1 MDGYIYVNINNMKK
15 LIILSSV
22 IFLMLFT
29 GANCPESKWISLLD
43 SNLSKWEMYLSFPHK
58 DSYKGLAPVNDAG
71 ELLKPIGYNK
81 NVSNVFSVVEE
92 NGEPILRISGEIY
105 GCVYTKESF
114 ENYHLKLKVKWG
126 SKKWVPRLNE
136 AKDSGI
142 LYHSQGEC
150 GVDYWRSWM
159 LSQEFQIIE
168 ESMGDYWCIANSK
181 INIKALKE
189 NDNQPYTYSQK
200 GKLIAFGEGTAAGNF
215 CKAGNNNEVSGNNWN
230 ELELI
235 TYGDKSL
242 HIVNGKVV
250 MALSNSSYMDSTL
263 KPLTKGRIQLQSE
276 AAEVFFKDIMI
287 KPITKLPSE
296 YAGYF

>member
-1 MDGYIYVNINNMKK
+1 MKK
-15 LIILSSV
+15 FVYLSSIIIL
-22 IFLMLFT
+22 ILFS
-29 GANCPESKWISLLD
+29 GAKGTESKWITLLD
-43 SNLSKWEMYLSFPHK
+43 TNLSKWEMYLSFPHK
-58 DSYKGLAPVNDAG
+58 DGYKGLAPVNEKG

-81 NVSNVFSVVEE
+81 NVNDVFTVIEE
-92 NGEPILRISGEIY
+92 NGDPVLRISGEIY

-126 SKKWVPRLNE
+126 TKKWVPRLNE
-136 AKDSGI
+136 SKDSGI

-168 ESMGDYWCIANSK
+168 QSMGDYWCIANSN
-181 INIKALKE
+181 IVIKALKE
-189 NDNQPYTYSQK
+189 YDNQSYIYAQK
-200 GKLIAFGEGTAAGNF
+200 GKLTSFGEGTIAGNF
-215 CKAGNNNEVSGNNWN
+215 CKAGSNNELPGNNWN

-250 MALSNSSYMDSTL
+250 MALSNSSYMDGIL
-263 KPLTKGRIQLQSE
+263 KPLTKGKIQLQSE
-276 AAEVFFKDIMI
+276 AAEVFFKDIRI
-287 KPITKLPSE
+287 KPITKIPSE
-296 YAGYF
+296 YVGYF

>member
-1 MDGYIYVNINNMKK
+1 MKK
-15 LIILSSV
+15 HVILPSFIILIVFS
-22 IFLMLFT
+22 
-29 GANCPESKWISLLD
+29 GARGPESKWITLLD
-43 SNLSKWEMYLSFPHK
+43 TNLSKWEMYLSFPHK
-58 DSYKGLAPVNDAG
+58 DGYKGQAPVNDAG
-71 ELLKPIGYNK
+71 EIIKPIGYNK
-81 NVSNVFSVVEE
+81 NINDVFSVIEE
-92 NGEPILRISGEIY
+92 NGEPVLKISGEIY

-126 SKKWVPRLNE
+126 TKKWVPRLNE

-159 LSQEFQIIE
+159 VSQEFQIIE

-181 INIKALKE
+181 IKIKALKE
-189 NDNQPYTYSQK
+189 NENQPYTYNQK
-200 GKLIAFGEGTAAGNF
+200 GTLTSFGENTTAGNF
-215 CKAGNNNEVSGNNWN
+215 CKAGSNNELAGNKWN

-250 MALSNSSYMDSTL
+250 MALSNSSYLDGIL

-276 AAEVFFKDIMI
+276 AAEVFFKDIRI

-296 YAGYF
+296 YVGYFQEKGQ

>member
-1 MDGYIYVNINNMKK
+1 MKK
-15 LIILSSV
+15 LIITSCIIVLV
-22 IFLMLFT
+22 IFT
-29 GANCPESKWISLLD
+29 GASGPESHWVSLLD
-43 SNLSKWEMYLSFPHK
+43 KKLSKWEMYLSFSHK
-58 DSYKGLAPVNDAG
+58 DGYKGEAPVNEKG

-81 NVSNVFSVVEE
+81 NINNVFSVIEE
-92 NGEPILRISGEIY
+92 SGEPVLRISGEIY

-126 SKKWVPRLNE
+126 AKKWIPRLNE

-168 ESMGDYWCIANSK
+168 ESMGDYWCIANSR

-189 NDNQPYTYSQK
+189 PYTYTQK
-200 GKLIAFGEGTAAGNF
+200 GILTSFGQGTNAGNY
-215 CKAGNNNEVSGNNWN
+215 CKAESNNELSDNNWN

-250 MALSNSSYMDSTL
+250 MALSNSSYMDGIL

-276 AAEVFFKDIMI
+276 AAEVFFKDIQI

-296 YAGYF
+296 YSGYF

>member
-1 MDGYIYVNINNMKK
+1 MKK
-15 LIILSSV
+15 HIILSSI
-22 IFLMLFT
+22 IFLILFT

-58 DSYKGLAPVNDAG
+58 DDYKGQAPVNDAG

-92 NGEPILRISGEIY
+92 NGEPILKISGEIY

-142 LYHSQGEC
+142 LYHSLGEC

-181 INIKALKE
+181 INIKAIKE
-189 NDNQPYTYSQK
+189 NDNRPYTYNTK
-200 GKLIAFGEGTAAGNF
+200 GTLTAFGEGTTAGNF
-215 CKAGNNNEVSGNNWN
+215 CKAGSNNEVTGNNWN

-250 MALSNSSYMDSTL
+250 MALSNSSYMDGTL

-296 YAGYF
+296 YVSYF